1 MTAFIENVFSEKT
14 KKLSEQIIINIAIFS
29 FVVHLIL
36 IFLHNFGVFGDQY
49 ESSGFF
55 SSPIAA
61 IYTPF
66 SFILLYEVYLLI
78 YYLPKSM
85 TIYIGKQYEIIMLIV
100 IRRLYKDLSQLELSN
115 NWFSI
120 QEDLQFTYDLL
131 ATIILFILIHLFYK
145 MNKYR
150 VRKLLKLTETRTEI
164 VRFIKIK
171 KVIALI
177 LIPLFFVMAIYA
189 FGNWAYATLI
199 NPSEITDLANIN
211 NLFFDEFFTVLIL
224 VDVLLLLFSFTHTDK
239 FNKVIRNSGFVIS
252 TILVKLSFGTEGL
265 LNSVLIVT
273 AVSFGVLILWIHM
286 MFEKNKIPTNYWS
299 KKPTPVEFCI
309 NSEINRFEATK
320 LFKDPLKSGLLLQ
333 LKLTSFNWISVEF
346 IKNKTNAGYVL

>member
-36 IFLHNFGVFGDQY
+36 IFLNNFGVFGVQY

-177 LIPLFFVMAIYA
+177 LIPLFFVMAIYT

-286 MFEKNKIPTNYWS
+286 MFEKNKIPTNY
-299 KKPTPVEFCI
+299 
-309 NSEINRFEATK
+309 
-320 LFKDPLKSGLLLQ
+320 
-333 LKLTSFNWISVEF
+333 
-346 IKNKTNAGYVL
+346 

>member
-29 FVVHLIL
+29 FVVHLVL
-36 IFLHNFGVFGDQY
+36 IFLNNFGVFGDQY

-286 MFEKNKIPTNYWS
+286 MFEKNKIPTNY
-299 KKPTPVEFCI
+299 
-309 NSEINRFEATK
+309 
-320 LFKDPLKSGLLLQ
+320 
-333 LKLTSFNWISVEF
+333 
-346 IKNKTNAGYVL
+346 

>member
-1 MTAFIENVFSEKT
+1 MTTFIENIFSEKT
-14 KKLSEQIIINIAIFS
+14 KKLSERIIINIAIFS
-29 FVVHLIL
+29 FVFHLIL
-36 IFLHNFGVFGDQY
+36 ILLSNFGFFGDRY
-49 ESSGFF
+49 ETSSFF

-145 MNKYR
+145 MNKNR
-150 VRKLLKLTETRTEI
+150 VRKLLKLTETRAEI
-164 VRFIKIK
+164 IRFIEIK
-171 KVIALI
+171 KIIALV
-177 LIPLFFVMAIYA
+177 LIPLFLIMAMYA

-211 NLFFDEFFTVLIL
+211 SLFFDEFFTVLIL

-273 AVSFGVLILWIHM
+273 AVGFGVMILWIHM
-286 MFEKNKIPTNYWS
+286 MFEKNKIPTNY
-299 KKPTPVEFCI
+299 
-309 NSEINRFEATK
+309 
-320 LFKDPLKSGLLLQ
+320 
-333 LKLTSFNWISVEF
+333 
-346 IKNKTNAGYVL
+346 

>member
-49 ESSGFF
+49 ENSGFF

-100 IRRLYKDLSQLELSN
+100 IRRLYKDLSQLELSD

-145 MNKYR
+145 MNKNR
-150 VRKLLKLTETRTEI
+150 VRKLLKLTETRPEI
-164 VRFIKIK
+164 IRFIQIK

-177 LIPLFFVMAIYA
+177 LIPLFIIMAIYA

-286 MFEKNKIPTNYWS
+286 MFEKNKIPTNY
-299 KKPTPVEFCI
+299 
-309 NSEINRFEATK
+309 
-320 LFKDPLKSGLLLQ
+320 
-333 LKLTSFNWISVEF
+333 
-346 IKNKTNAGYVL
+346 

>member
-1 MTAFIENVFSEKT
+1 
-14 KKLSEQIIINIAIFS
+14 
-29 FVVHLIL
+29 
-36 IFLHNFGVFGDQY
+36 
-49 ESSGFF
+49 
-55 SSPIAA
+55 
-61 IYTPF
+61 
-66 SFILLYEVYLLI
+66 
-78 YYLPKSM
+78 M

-177 LIPLFFVMAIYA
+177 LIPLFVVMAIYA

-320 LFKDPLKSGLLLQ
+320 LFKDPLKGGLLLQ
-333 LKLTSFNWISVEF
+333 FKLTSSNWISVEF
-346 IKNKTNAGYVL
+346 IKNKTSAGSIW

>member
-36 IFLHNFGVFGDQY
+36 IFLNNFGVFGDQY
-49 ESSGFF
+49 ENSGFF

-131 ATIILFILIHLFYK
+131 ATIILFVLIHLFYK

-286 MFEKNKIPTNYWS
+286 MFEKNKIPTNY
-299 KKPTPVEFCI
+299 
-309 NSEINRFEATK
+309 
-320 LFKDPLKSGLLLQ
+320 
-333 LKLTSFNWISVEF
+333 
-346 IKNKTNAGYVL
+346 

>member
-1 MTAFIENVFSEKT
+1 MTASIENVFSEKT
-14 KKLSEQIIINIAIFS
+14 KKLSERIIINIAIFS
-29 FVVHLIL
+29 FAVHLIL
-36 IFLHNFGVFGDQY
+36 ILLHNFEIFGNQFEDS
-49 ESSGFF
+49 EFF
-55 SSPIAA
+55 SSPIAS

-100 IRRLYKDLSQLELSN
+100 IRRLYKDLSQLELSD

-120 QEDLQFTYDLL
+120 KEDLQFTYDLV
-131 ATIILFILIHLFYK
+131 ATIVLFILIHLFYK
-145 MNKYR
+145 MNKNR
-150 VRKLLKLTETRTEI
+150 VRKLLKLTETRPEI
-164 VRFIKIK
+164 IRFIKIK
-171 KVIALI
+171 KVIALV
-177 LIPLFFVMAIYA
+177 LIPLFIVMATYA
-189 FGNWAYATLI
+189 FGNWTYTTLI

-252 TILVKLSFGTEGL
+252 TILVKLSFGTAGL

-286 MFEKNKIPTNYWS
+286 MFEKNKIPTNY
-299 KKPTPVEFCI
+299 
-309 NSEINRFEATK
+309 
-320 LFKDPLKSGLLLQ
+320 
-333 LKLTSFNWISVEF
+333 
-346 IKNKTNAGYVL
+346 

>member
-1 MTAFIENVFSEKT
+1 MTALIENVFSEKT

-36 IFLHNFGVFGDQY
+36 IFLNNFGVFGDQY

-177 LIPLFFVMAIYA
+177 LIPLFLVMAIYA

-286 MFEKNKIPTNYWS
+286 MFEKNKIPTNY
-299 KKPTPVEFCI
+299 
-309 NSEINRFEATK
+309 
-320 LFKDPLKSGLLLQ
+320 
-333 LKLTSFNWISVEF
+333 
-346 IKNKTNAGYVL
+346 

>member
-1 MTAFIENVFSEKT
+1 MKTLIKSLFSEKS
-14 KKLSEQIIINIAIFS
+14 KKMSEKIIINIAIFS

-36 IFLHNFGVFGDQY
+36 IFLNQLGVFGSQY
-49 ESSGFF
+49 EGSSFF

-100 IRRLYKDLSQLELSN
+100 IRRLYKDLSQLELSD

-120 QEDLQFTYDLL
+120 KEDLQFTYDLL
-131 ATIILFILIHLFYK
+131 GTIILFILIHLFYK

-150 VRKLLKLTETRTEI
+150 VRKLLKYTETRPEI
-164 VRFIKIK
+164 IRFIQIK
-171 KVIALI
+171 KRIALF
-177 LIPLFFVMAIYA
+177 LVPLFFMMALYA
-189 FGNWAYATLI
+189 FGNWAYITFL
-199 NPSEITDLANIN
+199 NPSQITDLANIN

-273 AVSFGVLILWIHM
+273 AVGFGVLILWIHM
-286 MFEKNKIPTNYWS
+286 MFEKNKIPTNY
-299 KKPTPVEFCI
+299 
-309 NSEINRFEATK
+309 
-320 LFKDPLKSGLLLQ
+320 
-333 LKLTSFNWISVEF
+333 
-346 IKNKTNAGYVL
+346 

>member
-1 MTAFIENVFSEKT
+1 MTTLIDKVFSEKA
-14 KKLSEQIIINIAIFS
+14 KKTSERVIINIAIIS
-29 FVVHLIL
+29 FIVHLVL
-36 IFLHNFGVFGDQY
+36 IFLNKIEVFGDQY
-49 ESSGFF
+49 LDAGFF

-120 QEDLQFTYDLL
+120 QEDLQFTYDLVG
-131 ATIILFILIHLFYK
+131 TILLFILIHLFYK
-145 MNKYR
+145 MNRHR
-150 VRKLLKLTETRTEI
+150 VRKLLKLKETRPEI
-164 VRFIKIK
+164 IRFIKAK
-171 KVIALI
+171 KIIALI
-177 LIPLFFVMAIYA
+177 LVPVLLIMAVYS
-189 FGNWAYATLI
+189 FGTWAYITLI
-199 NPSEITDLANIN
+199 NPNDITDLANIN

-252 TILVKLSFGTEGL
+252 TVLVKLSFGTEGL
-265 LNSVLIVT
+265 LNSVLIIT
-273 AVSFGVLILWIHM
+273 AVGFGVLILWIHM
-286 MFEKNKIPTNYWS
+286 MFEKNKIPTNY
-299 KKPTPVEFCI
+299 
-309 NSEINRFEATK
+309 
-320 LFKDPLKSGLLLQ
+320 
-333 LKLTSFNWISVEF
+333 
-346 IKNKTNAGYVL
+346 

>member
-1 MTAFIENVFSEKT
+1 MTTLTDNVFSEKT
-14 KKLSEQIIINIAIFS
+14 RKKSEKIIINIAIFS
-29 FVVHLIL
+29 FVFHLLLIL
-36 IFLHNFGVFGDQY
+36 LHNLGVLGNQY
-49 ESSGFF
+49 EITSFF

-100 IRRLYKDLSQLELSN
+100 IRRLYKDLSQLELSD
-115 NWFSI
+115 NWFRI
-120 QEDLQFTYDLL
+120 KEDLQFTYDLMG
-131 ATIILFILIHLFYK
+131 TIILFILIHLFYK
-145 MNKYR
+145 MNKNR
-150 VRKLLKLTETRTEI
+150 VRKLLKLTETRPEI
-164 VRFIKIK
+164 IRFIQIK

-177 LIPLFFVMAIYA
+177 LIPLFIVMAMYA

-273 AVSFGVLILWIHM
+273 AVGFGVLILWIHM
-286 MFEKNKIPTNYWS
+286 MFERNKIPTNY
-299 KKPTPVEFCI
+299 
-309 NSEINRFEATK
+309 
-320 LFKDPLKSGLLLQ
+320 
-333 LKLTSFNWISVEF
+333 
-346 IKNKTNAGYVL
+346 